1 MAASMATSLSQRLSL
16 VNPKPL
22 LLSNKPSLLSFS
34 FSSPP
39 PFPLLS
45 LRCTPPDSSETP
57 TADES
62 DNDESDEDAALS
74 EPQSGFEGPLF
85 DWPDDATVEE
95 IENDYYLL
103 YGSDYKDKTY
113 PERIIRTVRDYL
125 EDDDPMEDDAPEKPV
140 DDFEE
145 RIIEV
150 RTVTKVVKQG
160 KNMSYRAVV
169 AVGDKKGHIGIGVG
183 KAIDATEAVVK
194 AVLNGRRN
202 IITVPL
208 TRNNTFPHRANGK
221 FKAAEV
227 MLRPAAPGTG
237 IQSGAIVR
245 IVLELAGVENAIGKQ
260 LRSDNHMNN
269 ARATIVAMQKMRH
282 IADVAIQRGIPVEE
296 LWK

>member
-1 MAASMATSLSQRLSL
+1 MATSLSQRLSL

-22 LLSNKPSLLSFS
+22 LLSHKPSLLSFS

-62 DNDESDEDAALS
+62 DAYESDADESDDDAALS

-150 RTVTKVVKQG
+150 IVARFV
-160 KNMSYRAVV
+160 NRAVLASYNTGTIIKTTV
-169 AVGDKKGHIGIGVG
+169 CALHQ
-183 KAIDATEAVVK
+183 VK
-194 AVLNGRRN
+194 
-202 IITVPL
+202 
-208 TRNNTFPHRANGK
+208 
-221 FKAAEV
+221 
-227 MLRPAAPGTG
+227 
-237 IQSGAIVR
+237 
-245 IVLELAGVENAIGKQ
+245 
-260 LRSDNHMNN
+260 
-269 ARATIVAMQKMRH
+269 
-282 IADVAIQRGIPVEE
+282 IALLKLLP
-296 LWK
+296 